1 MVLAFIGRR
10 DESPIKLRLT
20 YPNAARQ
27 LETMNQRHK
36 YDYTVNPNTAGEKT
50 VRLVG
55 PGKRVLEL
63 GSGPGSITRLLK
75 ANQCRV
81 TALEL
86 DPSALEMVSEYCEQA
101 FRCDLNDPN
110 WPLTLSACGKFDVVV
125 AGDVL
130 EHLYDPWAVLVN
142 VRPLLADEGYV
153 VISLPHVGHNAVI
166 ACLLAGDFGYQPWG
180 LLDKTHI
187 RFFGVENIQRLFE
200 DAGFKIVEA
209 DFVTKSPEQTEF
221 AQRWRQL
228 SSQVKQA
235 LSSNKF
241 GTIYQVVVKAVPKYA
256 EGKGLQLASLHVP
269 SPLPTSFSAGAKGNR
284 LLGFLISF
292 LSLTTRRRISGLLE
306 RLGIRL

>member
-1 MVLAFIGRR
+1 
-10 DESPIKLRLT
+10 
-20 YPNAARQ
+20 
-27 LETMNQRHK
+27 MNQRHK

-55 PGKRVLEL
+55 PDKRVLEL

-75 ANQCRV
+75 GNRCRV

-86 DPSALEMVSEYCEQA
+86 DPSALAIVSEYCEQA
-101 FRCDLNDPN
+101 IPCDLNDSQ
-110 WPLTLSACGKFDVVV
+110 WPAKLAASGKFEVVV

-130 EHLYDPWAVLVN
+130 EHLYDPWAVLGAV
-142 VRPLLADEGYV
+142 PALLADGGHV

-187 RFFGVENIQRLFE
+187 RFFSIENIQKLFE
-200 DAGFKIVEA
+200 DAGLKIVEA

-235 LSSNKF
+235 LATNRY
-241 GTIYQVVVKAVPKYA
+241 GTIYQVVVKAVPKHA
-256 EGKGLQLASLHVP
+256 QGKALQLASLPVP

-292 LSLTTRRRISGLLE
+292 MSLTTRRRISGLLE